1 MRSCTFKRNRHLYY
15 SDEIMGRH
23 KQYRGYTAYQYL
35 TPGIDYEVIP
45 NRAAINPDWAYTV
58 PLSKSEEELF
68 EQILEK
74 HIIVDLHEHPTL
86 QPENMELDYRNEG
99 REVLAYEAL
108 SRSGIDAIF
117 DNMMDGYGSVTSKHG
132 NHWTDVVQNMGMRL
146 CDIAHQ
152 DFVIPCERVSDI
164 YEAFTT
170 GKLAWVPVLESLN
183 CIENEV
189 DRVDV
194 LYGLGLRSAGL
205 VYSESNLLGS
215 GLRER
220 RDGGLTD
227 FGYDVVI
234 RMNKLGM
241 LIDISHG
248 GDQTVQDT
256 IIESKKPIL
265 ISHCGSRTL
274 TATVRMLPDE
284 VLMSLAERGGVLGVE
299 MAGAMIRTE
308 KNPVANLEAY
318 MEQIEYCIELLGIDH
333 VGCGPDTMYG
343 DHLGLYRA
351 MVNGSQRKGLGHTKR
366 SGVGDE
372 VLGISIDL
380 TSVPDYVRGMENPTE
395 CLQNITR
402 WLVKHGYSET
412 EIAKVI
418 GGNAMRLLQQVW
430 Y

>member
-1 MRSCTFKRNRHLYY
+1 
-15 SDEIMGRH
+15 MGCH
-23 KQYRGYTAYQYL
+23 KQYHGYQAYQYL
-35 TPGIDYEVIP
+35 TQGIDYEVIP
-45 NRAAINPDWAYTV
+45 YRAAIDPDWAYTV
-58 PLSKSEEELF
+58 PLSKIEEEVF

-74 HIIVDLHEHPTL
+74 HIVVDLHEHPTL
-86 QPENMELDYRNEG
+86 QPNDMMLDFRNEG

-108 SRSGIDAIF
+108 SHSGIDVVF

-132 NHWTDVVQNMGMRL
+132 NHWTDVIQNLGMRL

-152 DFVIPCERVSDI
+152 DFVVPCQKVDDI
-164 YEAFTT
+164 YEAFNA
-170 GKLAWVPVLESLN
+170 GKLAWVPVLETLT

-205 VYSESNLLGS
+205 MYSESNLLGS
-215 GLRER
+215 GLREP

-227 FGYDVVI
+227 FGYDVVV
-234 RMNKLGM
+234 RMNKLGL
-241 LIDISHG
+241 LIDVSHG

-256 IIESKKPIL
+256 IMESKKPIL

-274 TATVRMLPDE
+274 TPTVRMLPDE
-284 VLMSLAERGGVLGVE
+284 VLMLLAERRGVLGVE
-299 MAGAMIRTE
+299 MAGAMIQTE
-308 KNPVANLEAY
+308 KNPTADLEAY
-318 MEQIEYCIELLGIDH
+318 MEQLEYCIDLLGIDY

-351 MVNGSQRKGLGHTKR
+351 MVRGSQSKGLGHTKR
-366 SGVGDE
+366 PGVGDE

-380 TSVPDYVRGMENPTE
+380 TVVPDYVRGMENPTE
-395 CLQNITR
+395 CLKNITR
-402 WLVKHGYSET
+402 WLIKHGYSES

-418 GGNAMRLLQQVW
+418 GGNALQLLKQVW
-430 Y
+430 

>member
-1 MRSCTFKRNRHLYY
+1 MSSCTFKRNRHLYY

-45 NRAAINPDWAYTV
+45 YRVAINPDWGYIV
-58 PLSKSEEELF
+58 PLSKSEEEVF

-86 QPENMELDYRNEG
+86 QPEDMELDYRNEG
-99 REVLAYEAL
+99 REALAYEAL
-108 SRSGIDAIF
+108 SQSGIDVIF
-117 DNMMDGYGSVTSKHG
+117 DNMMDGYGSITSKHG
-132 NHWTDVVQNMGMRL
+132 NHWTDVVQNLGMRL

-152 DFVIPCERVSDI
+152 DFVIPCAQFSDI
-164 YEAFTT
+164 YEAFNT

-220 RDGGLTD
+220 HDGGLTD
-227 FGYDVVI
+227 FGYDVVV

-248 GDQTVQDT
+248 GDQTVLNT
-256 IIESKKPIL
+256 ITESKKPIL
-265 ISHCGSRTL
+265 ISHCGSRTI
-274 TATVRMLPDE
+274 TPTVRTLPDE
-284 VLMSLAERGGVLGVE
+284 VLMSLAEHGGVLGVE
-299 MAGAMIRTE
+299 MAGAMIRTD
-308 KNPVANLEAY
+308 KNPVADLEAY
-318 MEQIEYCIELLGIDH
+318 MEQIEYCIKLLGIDH

-351 MVNGSQRKGLGHTKR
+351 MVKRSRYKGLGHTKR
-366 SGVGDE
+366 FGVGDE

-380 TSVPDYVRGMENPTE
+380 TGVPDYVHGLENPTE

-402 WLVKHGYSET
+402 WLVKQGYSET

-418 GGNAMRLLQQVW
+418 GENALRLLKQVW

>member
-1 MRSCTFKRNRHLYY
+1 MT
-15 SDEIMGRH
+15 IMGRH

-45 NRAAINPDWAYTV
+45 YRAAINPDWTYIV
-58 PLSKSEEELF
+58 PLTQSEEEVF
-68 EQILEK
+68 EQIVKK

-86 QPENMELDYRNEG
+86 QPEDMELDYRNEG
-99 REVLAYEAL
+99 REALAYQAL
-108 SRSGIDAIF
+108 SQSGIDVIF
-117 DNMMDGYGSVTSKHG
+117 DNMMDGYGRVTSKHG
-132 NHWTDVVQNMGMRL
+132 NHWTDVIQNLGMRL

-152 DFVIPCERVSDI
+152 DFVIPCKRVSDI
-164 YEAFTT
+164 YEAFNK
-170 GKLAWVPVLESLN
+170 GKLAWVSVLESLN

-227 FGYDVVI
+227 FGYDVVV

-248 GDQTVQDT
+248 SDLMVQDT
-256 IIESKKPIL
+256 IMESTKPIL

-284 VLMSLAERGGVLGVE
+284 VLMSLAEHGGVLGVE
-299 MAGAMIRTE
+299 MAGAMIRTN
-308 KNPVANLEAY
+308 KNPVADLEAY
-318 MEQIEYCIELLGIDH
+318 MEQVEYCIALLGINH

-351 MVNGSQRKGLGHTKR
+351 MVKGSQSKGLGHTKR
-366 SGVGDE
+366 PGVGDE

-380 TSVPDYVRGMENPTE
+380 TGVPDYVRGMENPTE

>member
-1 MRSCTFKRNRHLYY
+1 MT
-15 SDEIMGRH
+15 IMGRH

-35 TPGIDYEVIP
+35 TPGIDYEVIRY
-45 NRAAINPDWAYTV
+45 RAAINPDWAYIV
-58 PLSKSEEELF
+58 PLTQSEEEVF
-68 EQILEK
+68 EQIVEK

-86 QPENMELDYRNEG
+86 QPEDMELDYRNEG
-99 REVLAYEAL
+99 REALAYQAL
-108 SRSGIDAIF
+108 SQSGIDVIF
-117 DNMMDGYGSVTSKHG
+117 DNMMDGYGRVTSKHG
-132 NHWTDVVQNMGMRL
+132 NHWTDVIQNLGMRL

-152 DFVIPCERVSDI
+152 DFVIPCKRVSDI
-164 YEAFTT
+164 YEAFNK

-220 RDGGLTD
+220 RDSGLTD
-227 FGYDVVI
+227 FGYDVVV

-248 GDQTVQDT
+248 SDLMVQDT
-256 IIESKKPIL
+256 IMESTKPIL

-284 VLMSLAERGGVLGVE
+284 VLMSLAEHGGVLGVE
-299 MAGAMIRTE
+299 MAGAMIRTN
-308 KNPVANLEAY
+308 KNPVADLEAY
-318 MEQIEYCIELLGIDH
+318 MEQVEYCIALLGINH

-351 MVNGSQRKGLGHTKR
+351 MVKGSQSKGLGHTKR
-366 SGVGDE
+366 PGVGDE

-380 TSVPDYVRGMENPTE
+380 TGVPDYVRGMENPTE

>member
-1 MRSCTFKRNRHLYY
+1 
-15 SDEIMGRH
+15 MGRH
-23 KQYRGYTAYQYL
+23 KQYRGYAAYQYL

-45 NRAAINPDWAYTV
+45 YRAAINPNWAYTV
-58 PLSKSEEELF
+58 PLSKREEEVF

-86 QPENMELDYRNEG
+86 QPEDMELDYRNEG

-108 SRSGIDAIF
+108 SRSGIDVIF

-132 NHWTDVVQNMGMRL
+132 SHWTDVIQNLGMRL

-152 DFVIPCERVSDI
+152 DFVIPCKRVTDI
-164 YEAFTT
+164 YEAFNK

-215 GLRER
+215 GLREK

-227 FGYDVVI
+227 FGYDVVV

-248 GDQTVQDT
+248 GDHTVQDT
-256 IIESKKPIL
+256 IVESKKPIL

-284 VLMSLAERGGVLGVE
+284 VLLSLAEHEGVLGVE

-308 KNPVANLEAY
+308 KNPVADLEAY
-318 MEQIEYCIELLGIDH
+318 MEQLEYCFELLGIDH

-351 MVNGSQRKGLGHTKR
+351 MVKGSQSNGLGHIKR

-372 VLGISIDL
+372 VLGISINL
-380 TSVPDYVRGMENPTE
+380 TAVPDYVRGMENPTE

-402 WLVKHGYSET
+402 WLVKHSYSET
-412 EIAKVI
+412 EIGKVI
-418 GGNAMRLLQQVW
+418 GGNALRLLQQVW